1 MGYKGGIKEQVS
13 NYLLKG
19 FVCQKESSIS
29 LWQNTPEHG
38 ATKGDTAGKDRRT
51 LLCPC
56 HSRVKHRAHPGTD
69 PQHTQ
74 WSQCHLYR
82 YCALGVTSDVGDPT
96 VGTSPPKH
104 LLLHFPGKHFQ
115 ENTGGVYVAEA
126 LFQRKRCPVRFLG
139 SGLCQKPQD
148 RHSGY

>member
-1 MGYKGGIKEQVS
+1 MKEQLS
-13 NYLLKG
+13 NSLLKG
-19 FVCQKESSIS
+19 FVCQQESSIR
-29 LWQNTPEHG
+29 LWQNSPEHG
-38 ATKGDTAGKDRRT
+38 ATMRGHGWEDGGT

-69 PQHTQ
+69 PQYKE

-82 YCALGVTSDVGDPT
+82 HCALGVTPDVCYTALGNKPT
-96 VGTSPPKH
+96 QS

-115 ENTGGVYVAEA
+115 ENIGVVYVAEA
-126 LFQRKRCPVRFLG
+126 QFQRKLCPVRFLG
-139 SGLCQKPQD
+139 SGPCQKPQD